1 MPTPTWHNMVAWF
14 IWIHKHVGERG
25 KHWTWHY
32 EYEPR
37 YAMTIEFANEADAVM
52 FCLRWIEE

>member
-1 MPTPTWHNMVAWF
+1 MVAWF